1 MWGDLSIY
9 RLVFSLDNVVDTEQ
23 LKQTS
28 VSGEYT
34 FKIFKN

>member
-1 MWGDLSIY
+1 MWDDLSIS

-28 VSGEYT
+28 VSGEFT
-34 FKIFKN
+34 FMLFKS